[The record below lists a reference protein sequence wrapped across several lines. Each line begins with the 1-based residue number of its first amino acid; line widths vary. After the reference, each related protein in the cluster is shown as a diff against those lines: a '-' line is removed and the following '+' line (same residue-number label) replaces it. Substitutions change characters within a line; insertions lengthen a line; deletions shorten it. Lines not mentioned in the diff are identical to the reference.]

1 MVIFERY
8 GAGGFDLG
16 IAVQKML
23 LQEIGAGDGVF
34 VAYDVDPAGLR
45 VEAVDGELPDGVV
58 RDQNDEHERQREAE
72 DVDGRVELVAPQE
85 VEKRTEVELSEHNG

>member
-45 VEAVDGELPDGVV
+45 VEAVDGELPDGKISVLLF
-58 RDQNDEHERQREAE
+58 NLQR
-72 DVDGRVELVAPQE
+72 
-85 VEKRTEVELSEHNG
+85 

>member
-34 VAYDVDPAGLR
+34 VADLDLHGLADGIAEVFLFAQYDGAHGDVS
-45 VEAVDGELPDGVV
+45 
-58 RDQNDEHERQREAE
+58 DEYFSFC
-72 DVDGRVELVAPQE
+72 V
-85 VEKRTEVELSEHNG
+85 